1 MRCLLWATLAVLM
14 FGSGCGPRFAV
25 SKDSSEI
32 VHRGARVAVMPFEN
46 LSGRENA
53 SEKMTE
59 LLVLALR
66 RVNVL
71 EMTELG
77 QTYEQ
82 MRRHR
87 VRSSTFLTSDQIDS
101 LASSL
106 KVDYIIT
113 GTVLEYTETDN
124 TYLGKIP
131 QVSMNLRL
139 VNCATRKTVWAGVSN
154 ARGDQSELL
163 FGMGAIRSREELARL
178 VIDKA
183 VNQLAALVSE

>member
-1 MRCLLWATLAVLM
+1 MQRLFWATLAVLM
-14 FGSGCGPRFAV
+14 IGYGCGPRFAA
-25 SKDSSEI
+25 SKNGSEVI
-32 VHRGARVAVMPFEN
+32 RRGARVAIMPFEN

-59 LLVLALR
+59 FLVLSLR

-71 EMTELG
+71 EMIELG

-87 VRSSTFLTSDQIDS
+87 VRSSTFLTGDQIDS

-106 KVDYIIT
+106 KVDYIMT

-131 QVSMNLRL
+131 QVSVNLRL
-139 VNCATRKTVWAGVSN
+139 VSCATRKTVWAGASN

-163 FGMGAIRSREELARL
+163 FGVGAIRTREELARQ

-183 VNQLAALVSE
+183 VNQLSTLVSE

>member
-1 MRCLLWATLAVLM
+1 MRRLVWIALGCLLV
-14 FGSGCGPRFAV
+14 GSGCGPRFSA
-25 SKDSSEI
+25 SKGSDE
-32 VHRGARVAVMPFEN
+32 VVRPGARVAVMPFEN

-53 SEKMTE
+53 SEKITDYFIQS
-59 LLVLALR
+59 LR
-66 RVNVL
+66 RVNAL
-71 EMTELG
+71 EMVELG

-87 VRSSTFLTSDQIDS
+87 IRSSTFLTSDQIDS
-101 LASSL
+101 LANSL
-106 KVDYIIT
+106 KVDYIFA

-131 QVSMNLRL
+131 QVSVNIRL
-139 VNCATRKTVWAGVSN
+139 VKCATRKTVWAGVSN

-163 FGMGAIRSREELARL
+163 FGLGAVRSREELARL

-183 VNQLAALVSE
+183 VKDIAKLVME